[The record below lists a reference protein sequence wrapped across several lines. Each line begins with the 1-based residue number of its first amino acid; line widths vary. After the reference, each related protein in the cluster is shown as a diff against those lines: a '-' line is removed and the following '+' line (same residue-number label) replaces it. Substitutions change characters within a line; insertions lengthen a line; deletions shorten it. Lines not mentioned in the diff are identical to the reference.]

1 LLFSLLS
8 SVLAQQSVT
17 PNGHVLLGDCDR
29 LDGYSGNT
37 SLILV
42 LLAFKVG
49 VVADFNGLQD
59 LTRPGSEEVGE
70 HHIHRLGG
78 LHARRNFCEP
88 ELQDLVVVL
97 VFIDSALDLHLLSF
111 ICG

>member
-1 LLFSLLS
+1 M
-8 SVLAQQSVT
+8 
-17 PNGHVLLGDCDR
+17 LGDWAR

-37 SLILV
+37 YLTLV
-42 LLAFKVG
+42 LLAFKVV

-70 HHIHRLGG
+70 HHMHHLDG

-88 ELQDLVVVL
+88 ELQDPEVASL
-97 VFIDSALDLHLLSF
+97 DSTLDLHLLSF
-111 ICG
+111 IGG